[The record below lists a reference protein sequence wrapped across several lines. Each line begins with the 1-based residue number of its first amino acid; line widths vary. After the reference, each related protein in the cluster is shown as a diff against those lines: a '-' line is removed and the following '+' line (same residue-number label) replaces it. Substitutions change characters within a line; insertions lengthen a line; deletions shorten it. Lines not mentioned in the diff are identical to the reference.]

1 MRHDFADDEIAA
13 SKPRPSLSAVVIT
26 YNREKII
33 GTCLKALGFACE
45 ILVVDKSSTD
55 ATRSIA
61 ARYADRVIQVPWS
74 PTVEET
80 RGFAV
85 SQCSHDWVLLLDDD
99 ECLNAQ
105 MVLFIDRELR
115 SPRAN
120 IYSFPLRHYI
130 MATHDERAYYWPASH
145 VRLFRRGSIAFR
157 STVHGGMEYLSEQL
171 YHVPVETGVCI
182 HHLSH
187 VDAAQWVEKANRY
200 TSQPDRKVAAGE
212 CDNIIDYAHGRI
224 DHWAGRCK
232 TREDP
237 YVSSMAVLRALY
249 DIIDHVKAWEQS
261 RGRDG
266 EALFSDICA
275 GLEEEYRTVLGH
287 LVRPHAVA

>member
-1 MRHDFADDEIAA
+1 MRNGFSDDEIPAA
-13 SKPRPSLSAVVIT
+13 TPRPSLSAVVIT

-33 GTCLKALGFACE
+33 GTCLKALGFASE

-55 ATRSIA
+55 ATHAIA
-61 ARYADRVIQVPWS
+61 MQYADRVIQVPWS

-85 SQCSHDWVLLLDDD
+85 SQCSYEWILLLDDD
-99 ECLNAQ
+99 ECLNAR

-115 SPRAN
+115 SPRAD
-120 IYSFPLRHYI
+120 ICSFPLRHYI

-157 STVHGGMEYLSEQL
+157 STVHGGMEYLSERL
-171 YHVPVETGVCI
+171 YHVPVENGACI

-200 TSQPDRKVAAGE
+200 TSQPDRKLAAGE
-212 CDNIIDYAHGRI
+212 GDNIIDYAHSRI
-224 DHWAGRCK
+224 DHWASRCK
-232 TREDP
+232 SIEDS
-237 YVSSMAVLRALY
+237 YVRAMAVLRAFY

-261 RGRDG
+261 RAQNGD
-266 EALFSDICA
+266 ALFADICA
-275 GLEEEYRTVLGH
+275 GLEEEYLTRLGH
-287 LVRPHAVA
+287 LERPHAAV